1 MINNAL
7 RIEWSDTKTH
17 QEPCR
22 LTRREL
28 EILKLILQENSN
40 AEIAAQL
47 YISLYTVETHRKNIL
62 RKIGAKSMIG
72 LARYAVLRGY
82 VRW

>member
-1 MINNAL
+1 MINKAL
-7 RIEWSDTKTH
+7 RIEWSDTKPQH
-17 QEPCR
+17 ESCQ

-28 EILKLILQENSN
+28 EILKLILHENSN

-62 RKIGAKSMIG
+62 RKTGAKSMIG
-72 LARYAVLRGY
+72 LARYAVRRGY
-82 VRW
+82 V